1 RRPWGS
7 FERFTLNEPST
18 VKLIHVEPG
27 QRLSLQRHR
36 DRDELWV
43 ALDPGAVFEVA
54 GRRIEPEVGE
64 RVLIRA
70 GDTHRLSSSGPAE
83 GGASRI
89 TCAFEAVTAAGE
101 TRPLILRLGTE
112 GALAGA
118 PLTREAELMRA
129 AAAAGV
135 PSPEVIAAGGDDGP
149 LGAEFV
155 VMERIAGES

>member
-1 RRPWGS
+1 MISEVTVQTDLRPEPSVVTERRPWGS

-70 GDTHRLSSSGPAE
+70 GETHRLSSSGPAV
-83 GGASRI
+83 R
-89 TCAFEAVTAAGE
+89 
-101 TRPLILRLGTE
+101 
-112 GALAGA
+112 
-118 PLTREAELMRA
+118 
-129 AAAAGV
+129 
-135 PSPEVIAAGGDDGP
+135 
-149 LGAEFV
+149 
-155 VMERIAGES
+155 VMEIAFGEFDEDDIVRLEDSYGRA